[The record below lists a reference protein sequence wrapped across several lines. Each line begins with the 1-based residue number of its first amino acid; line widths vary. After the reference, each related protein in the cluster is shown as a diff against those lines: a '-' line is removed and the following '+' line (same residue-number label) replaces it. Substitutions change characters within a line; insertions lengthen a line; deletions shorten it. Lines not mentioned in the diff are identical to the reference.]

1 MLRPRHHRELAYP
14 ALAAILACATLAG
27 GLVAVRAQPSNR
39 IATTPQALV
48 SSAVFFHGKRI
59 AVRGKVVEA
68 GDQGRLEV
76 PIDEAVAAKR
86 QTPPQLFIFW
96 RERPSRSEGEI
107 RGEFW
112 DLGRVTQ
119 DDGRFATYDFKRML
133 EVTTNGRWPARDE
146 IYVILGATIMDPAV
160 PATPSLR
167 SIVLDPDANNNRQ
180 VNLSGRFRGRNL
192 YGDLPTPLNKSKW
205 DFVLQSA
212 DASIWVSGLRPRG
225 KGFDLD
231 PGARVDTGRWLNVG
245 GVVHVEGN
253 TVWIEAKTLEQ
264 TAPVTDAPVEVEVP
278 VVAKE
283 PPPTVVFSAPVLDDT
298 GVDRNTTVRIQFSR
312 DMDPKSFK
320 DRVRAV
326 YLPPAQGATLP
337 PPVVAMRY
345 NPGNRALEIK
355 FTAPLERF
363 QTVKVE
369 LLEGITSTTGDPLQP
384 WTLTFS
390 VGS

>member
-1 MLRPRHHRELAYP
+1 VLRSRFLALVVC
-14 ALAAILACATLAG
+14 AIVTGFTGGAVLAQ
-27 GLVAVRAQPSNR
+27 QPSR
-39 IATTPQALV
+39 IATTPEALV
-48 SSAVFFHGKRI
+48 ASAVFFHGKRI
-59 AVRGKVVEA
+59 AVRGKVIEA

-76 PIDEAVAAKR
+76 AVDEAVAAKR

-96 RERPSRSEGEI
+96 RERPTRSEGEI

-112 DLGRVTQ
+112 DLGRVTK
-119 DDGRFATYDFKRML
+119 DDGRFATYDFARIL
-133 EVTTNGRWPARDE
+133 ETTTNGRWPSRDE
-146 IYVILGATIMDPAV
+146 IYVILGATIMDPSV

-167 SIVLDPDANNNRQ
+167 AIVLDPNSYNNRE

-192 YGDLPTPLNKSKW
+192 YGDLPSPLNKSKW

-212 DASIWVSGLRPRG
+212 DASIWISGLRPRG

-231 PGARVDTGRWLNVG
+231 PGARVDTGRWVNVG
-245 GVVHVEGN
+245 GTVHVEGN
-253 TVWIEAKTLEQ
+253 TVWIDAKMIEQ
-264 TAPVTDAPVEVEVP
+264 TAPVSDAPVEVEVA
-278 VVAKE
+278 VVPKE

-298 GVDRNTTVRIQFSR
+298 GVERNTTVRIQFSR

-326 YLPPAQGATLP
+326 YVPPAKGETPA
-337 PPVVAMRY
+337 PPVVATRY

-355 FTAPLERF
+355 FAVPLERF
-363 QTVKVE
+363 QTVKIE

>member
-1 MLRPRHHRELAYP
+1 VLRSRFLALVVC
-14 ALAAILACATLAG
+14 AIVTGFTGGAVLAQ
-27 GLVAVRAQPSNR
+27 QPSR
-39 IATTPQALV
+39 IATTPEALV
-48 SSAVFFHGKRI
+48 ASAVFFHGKRI
-59 AVRGKVVEA
+59 AVRGKVIEA

-76 PIDEAVAAKR
+76 AVDEAVAAKR

-96 RERPSRSEGEI
+96 RERPTRSEGEI

-112 DLGRVTQ
+112 DLGRVTK
-119 DDGRFATYDFKRML
+119 DDGRFATYDFARIL
-133 EVTTNGRWPARDE
+133 ETTTNGRWPSRDE
-146 IYVILGATIMDPAV
+146 IYVILGATIMDPTV

-167 SIVLDPDANNNRQ
+167 AIVLDPNSYNNRA

-192 YGDLPTPLNKSKW
+192 YGDLPSPLNKSKW

-212 DASIWVSGLRPRG
+212 DASIWISGLRPRG

-231 PGARVDTGRWLNVG
+231 PGARVDTGRWVNVG
-245 GVVHVEGN
+245 GTVHVEGN
-253 TVWIEAKTLEQ
+253 TIWIDAKMIEQ
-264 TAPVTDAPVEVEVP
+264 TAPVSDAPVEVEVA
-278 VVAKE
+278 VVPKE
-283 PPPTVVFSAPVLDDT
+283 PPPTVVFSAPVPDDT
-298 GVDRNTTVRIQFSR
+298 GVERNTTVRIQFSR

-326 YLPPAQGATLP
+326 YVPPAKGETPA
-337 PPVVAMRY
+337 PPVVATRY

-355 FTAPLERF
+355 FAAPLERF
-363 QTVKVE
+363 QTVKIE

>member
-1 MLRPRHHRELAYP
+1 VLRSRFLALVVC
-14 ALAAILACATLAG
+14 AIVTGFTGGAVLAQ
-27 GLVAVRAQPSNR
+27 QPSR
-39 IATTPQALV
+39 IATTPEALV
-48 SSAVFFHGKRI
+48 ASAVFFHGKRI
-59 AVRGKVVEA
+59 AVRGKVIEA

-76 PIDEAVAAKR
+76 AVDEAVAAKR

-112 DLGRVTQ
+112 DLGRVTK
-119 DDGRFATYDFKRML
+119 DDGRFATYDFARIL
-133 EVTTNGRWPARDE
+133 EATTNGRWPSRDE

-167 SIVLDPDANNNRQ
+167 AIVLDPNSYNNRE

-192 YGDLPTPLNKSKW
+192 YGDLPSPLNKSKW

-212 DASIWVSGLRPRG
+212 DASIWISGLRPRG

-231 PGARVDTGRWLNVG
+231 PGARVDTGRWVNVG
-245 GVVHVEGN
+245 GTVHVEGN
-253 TVWIEAKTLEQ
+253 KVWIDAKMIEQ
-264 TAPVTDAPVEVEVP
+264 TAPVSDAPVEVEVA
-278 VVAKE
+278 VVPKE
-283 PPPTVVFSAPVLDDT
+283 PPPTVVFSAPVPDDT
-298 GVDRNTTVRIQFSR
+298 GVERNTTVRIQFSR

-326 YLPPAQGATLP
+326 YVPPAKGETPA
-337 PPVVAMRY
+337 PPVVATRY
-345 NPGNRALEIK
+345 SPGNRALEIK
-355 FTAPLERF
+355 FAAPLERF
-363 QTVKVE
+363 QTVKIE

>member
-1 MLRPRHHRELAYP
+1 ML
-14 ALAAILACATLAG
+14 
-27 GLVAVRAQPSNR
+27 AQPSNR
-39 IATTPQALV
+39 IATTPEALV
-48 SSAVFFHGKRI
+48 RSALFFHGKRV
-59 AVRGKVVEA
+59 AVRGKVLEA
-68 GDQGRLEV
+68 GDQGRLEIPV
-76 PIDEAVAAKR
+76 DEAVAAKR

-96 RERPSRSEGEI
+96 RERPTRSDGEI

-112 DLGRVTQ
+112 DLGRVTR
-119 DDGRFATYDFKRML
+119 DDGRFATYDFTRIL
-133 EVTTNGRWPARDE
+133 EATTNGRWPARDE
-146 IYVILGATIMDPAV
+146 IYVILGASIMDPAV
-160 PATPSLR
+160 PAAPSLR
-167 SIVLDPDANNNRQ
+167 AIVLDPNTYNNRE

-245 GVVHVEGN
+245 GIIHVEGN
-253 TVWIEAKTLEQ
+253 TVWIEAKLLEQ
-264 TAPVTDAPVEVEVP
+264 TAPVSDAPVEVEVP
-278 VVAKE
+278 VVPKE
-283 PPPTVVFSAPVLDDT
+283 PPPTVIFSAPVPDDT
-298 GVDRNTTVRIQFSR
+298 GVDRSTTVRIQFSR

-326 YLPPAQGATLP
+326 YVPPAKGETPA
-337 PPVVAMRY
+337 PPVVAARY

-369 LLEGITSTTGDPLQP
+369 LLEGITSTTGEPLQP

>member
-1 MLRPRHHRELAYP
+1 MFVLRSRVLA
-14 ALAAILACATLAG
+14 LVGCAIVAG
-27 GLVAVRAQPSNR
+27 VTGVAMYAQQPSR
-39 IATTPQALV
+39 IATTPEALV
-48 SSAVFFHGKRI
+48 ASAVFFHGKRI
-59 AVRGKVVEA
+59 AVRGKVIEA

-76 PIDEAVAAKR
+76 AIDEAVAAKR

-96 RERPSRSEGEI
+96 RERPTRSEGEI

-112 DLGRVTQ
+112 DLGRVTK
-119 DDGRFATYDFKRML
+119 DDGRFATYDFTRIL
-133 EVTTNGRWPARDE
+133 ETTTNGRWPSRDE
-146 IYVILGATIMDPAV
+146 VYVILGATIMDAAV
-160 PATPSLR
+160 PTTPSLR
-167 SIVLDPDANNNRQ
+167 AIVLDPNSYNNRE

-212 DASIWVSGLRPRG
+212 DASIWISGLRPRG

-231 PGARVDTGRWLNVG
+231 PGARVDTGRWVNVG
-245 GVVHVEGN
+245 GTVHVEGN
-253 TVWIEAKTLEQ
+253 AVWIEAKMIEQ
-264 TAPVTDAPVEVEVP
+264 TAPVSDAPVEVDVP

-283 PPPTVVFSAPVLDDT
+283 PPPTVVFSAPVADDA

-320 DRVRAV
+320 DRVRAAYV
-326 YLPPAQGATLP
+326 PPAKGETP
-337 PPVVAMRY
+337 PPPIVATRY

-363 QTVKVE
+363 QTVKIE